1 VGGGSLAV
9 PEASKYRAVELLR
22 NGRSVEIRSLRP
34 NDQAGLIAA
43 VGRTSPQSLFRR
55 FFAAKREFSEQEI
68 AYFLNI
74 DFIHHVALVAVV
86 EEDEESDIIG
96 GGRYILVEPGKA
108 EVAFAVVDEHQGQG
122 IGTALMRH
130 LATIAR
136 DAGLKD
142 LIAEVLPENAAMLK
156 VFERSGLRLELERDP
171 RIVHVRLHLD

>member
-1 VGGGSLAV
+1 M
-9 PEASKYRAVELLR
+9 PEASKYWAVELLR

-34 NDQAGLIAA
+34 DDQAALIAA

-74 DFIHHVALVAVV
+74 DFINHVALVAVV